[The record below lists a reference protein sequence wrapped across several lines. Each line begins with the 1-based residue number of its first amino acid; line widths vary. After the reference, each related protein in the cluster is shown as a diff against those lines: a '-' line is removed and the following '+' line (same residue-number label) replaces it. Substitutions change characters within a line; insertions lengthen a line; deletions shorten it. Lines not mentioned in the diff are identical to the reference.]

1 MDISNQIPEEKA
13 VGLFYKLFRQNPDTR
28 EGIITTT
35 SGIGIIANL
44 FIALTK
50 IVIGLLASSIAII
63 SEGANNAADVLSSVM
78 TLIGAKL
85 AQKHPDEKHP
95 FGYGR
100 IEYISGLVIA
110 VVILV
115 TGIEMLISSV
125 RLVFT
130 PEEISVSYLAL
141 ATVAFSAVI
150 KFFLGSYTI
159 KMGKKAASGALEA
172 VGTDCRTDSFASIIT
187 IVSAVVFIAF
197 QWNIDAY
204 AGVITSLLIIKAGYD
219 ALMGTLG
226 DIIGRPGD
234 EELAAQIYKE
244 VRGTDGIL
252 AAVDMMLHNYGP
264 DAWSGSV
271 NVEIDHDKTVG
282 EIYQFLHELQ
292 LRIMRE
298 YHVVMVFGVYAVDLD
313 GNSSKELRK
322 NILNFTTKKEYVKSF
337 HAVYIDEKSNDI
349 YCDFIVDYKLR
360 DWEGLQE
367 EFSEYMSRLYPE
379 KNVILTIETEFV

>member
-1 MDISNQIPEEKA
+1 MGGEKMSI
-13 VGLFYKLFRQNPDTR
+13 FYKLFRQDPNTR
-28 EGIITTT
+28 DGIITTT
-35 SGIGIIANL
+35 SGIGILANL

-50 IVIGLLASSIAII
+50 IIIGLLASSIAIV

-85 AQKHPDEKHP
+85 AKKHPDENHP

-115 TGIEMLISSV
+115 TGIEMLISSIK
-125 RLVFT
+125 LVFN

-141 ATVAFSAVI
+141 GTVAFSAII
-150 KFFLGSYTI
+150 KFFLGNYTI
-159 KMGKKAASGALEA
+159 KMGQKAGSGALEA
-172 VGTDCRTDSFASIIT
+172 VGADCRADSFASTIT
-187 IVSAVVFIAF
+187 IFSAIVFIAF
-197 QWNIDAY
+197 KWNIDAY
-204 AGVITSLLIIKAGYD
+204 AGVITSLLILKAGYD

-234 EELAAQIYKE
+234 EELAAKIYKE
-244 VRGTDGIL
+244 VRSTDGII

-271 NVEIDHDKTVG
+271 NVEIDHKKTVG

-292 LRIMRE
+292 LKIMHE
-298 YHVVMVFGVYAVDLD
+298 YNVVMVFGVYAVNHDAEYI
-313 GNSSKELRK
+313 KEIRK
-322 NILNFTTKKEYVKSF
+322 NIVAFMKTQEHVKSY
-337 HAVYIDEKSNDI
+337 HALYIDEKANDI
-349 YCDFIVDYKLR
+349 YCDFIVDYQLK
-360 DWEGLQE
+360 DWDGLQN
-367 EFSEYMSRLYPE
+367 EFKTYMSNIYPD
-379 KNVILTIETEFV
+379 KNVILTIETDFV